1 MYTLQELKEHE
12 EVLEDLIDK
21 QCVCVNK
28 PVQREKI
35 VETLQVVHAMLA
47 AVTTQL
53 ENQSISFTP

>member
-1 MYTLQELKEHE
+1 MYTLQQLKQHK

-21 QCVCVNK
+21 RCVCVNK
-28 PVQREKI
+28 PEQRENI

>member
-12 EVLEDLIDK
+12 EVLKDLIDK
-21 QCVCVNK
+21 RCVCVNK
-28 PVQREKI
+28 PEQRENI